1 MLCRAGPTGFCVI
14 GIAIVY
20 LEALNMGTISGPFDV
35 TLDGYNPQGGWT
47 YKERR
52 LKYKQVPRDSN
63 KPLPYKALFIKAT
76 YLAWLDSNI
85 AITASGSGWLANN
98 AFNGGIS
105 DFNGASN
112 RAYEKLISKMH
123 KSVSLGMALA
133 ERAEAVSMITKRA
146 ETLANAYRALRKGQ
160 FRKFLTLLDVPPK
173 KKHRGLVQVRSKQAS
188 GLWLEYWFGWSPF
201 VQDIYD
207 GIQLIDSPYPA
218 SRVTGVGV
226 ENLTGQN
233 RFQPYNMTAIVKCGA
248 YVEVDNEMLYR
259 ANQFGVSNPALIAW
273 ELVPFSF
280 LVDWFIPVGNYLRS
294 STDFVGLSIRDPYT
308 TKYLKGS
315 GNYCGY
321 WGEVLASADATY
333 VERSQGLPGPVV
345 TLDLPNGLSITRGA
359 TAISLVIA
367 LFLND
372 RK

>member
-1 MLCRAGPTGFCVI
+1 
-14 GIAIVY
+14 
-20 LEALNMGTISGPFDV
+20 MGTITGPFGV

-52 LKYKQVPRDSN
+52 LQYKQIPFDSN
-63 KPLPYKALFIKAT
+63 KPLPYKALFIQST
-76 YLAWLDSNI
+76 YLASPDSNA
-85 AITASGSGWLANN
+85 AITAAGSSWLANN
-98 AFNGGIS
+98 AYNAGI
-105 DFNGASN
+105 DLDAPSN
-112 RAYEKLISKMH
+112 EAYEKFISKMH
-123 KSVSLGMALA
+123 ESVSLGMALA
-133 ERAEAVSMITKRA
+133 ERKEAVSMIANRA
-146 ETLANAYRALRKGQ
+146 ETLMNAYRALRKGR
-160 FRKFLTLLDVPPK
+160 FKEFLTLLDVPPK
-173 KKHRGLVQVRSKQAS
+173 KKHRGLVQVRSKQVS

-201 VQDIYD
+201 IQDIYK

-226 ENLTGQN
+226 TKLVGQSQY
-233 RFQPYNMTAIVKCGA
+233 QPYDMTAIIKCSA
-248 YVEVDNEMLYR
+248 YVEVESELLYR
-259 ANQFGVSNPALIAW
+259 ANQFGITNPALIAW

-308 TKYLKGS
+308 TKFLKGS
-315 GNYCGY
+315 GSYLESDG
-321 WGEVLASADATY
+321 VIFASADATY
-333 VERSQGLPGPVV
+333 VERIEGLPGPVV
-345 TLDLPNGLSITRGA
+345 TLNLPNGLSITRGA